1 MSREVDEKVVSLRFD
16 NANFERNA
24 QTSIN
29 TLGKLNS
36 SLNLQGATKGLKN
49 LDKAANQ
56 VDFSSLNNAIE
67 LVNKRFSV
75 MGIAG
80 MRVISNLTDTAMNS
94 VSKAIRFIK
103 SGIQN
108 GGLSRAMNIEN
119 ARFQIKGLQGDWDK
133 LYEDIDY
140 GVKGTAY
147 GFDSAAK
154 VAAQLTASGIK
165 AGDQMKTVL
174 RGISGVAAMTNSTYD
189 DIGSIF
195 TTVAGNGK
203 VMTEQLRQL
212 SFRGMNAAAILGK
225 QLGKSEA
232 EIYEMV
238 KKSEISFN
246 DFAKAMDDAF
256 GEHAKEANDTFQG
269 SMANIK
275 SALSRIGADF
285 FQPLIKQG
293 GPLVQ
298 LFNVI
303 RQRIDEIHKAVQ
315 PFATKLSSIITDI
328 TNRISKFIAPFDYAW
343 NSISYRLRDAGVDT
357 DKFKEK
363 IIELGK
369 KSGAITDEMNVNSE
383 NFVQSLRKG
392 WMSTDLFNSALEE
405 LTGAS
410 SNASGSQEDLNAKL
424 AYFQDIVD
432 KVWRGDFKNAPE
444 RYQLLANAGYDYAK
458 VQDLVNKTVDGHRLT
473 LADLGDEQLKSIG
486 YTDDEIAKIKEL
498 RDEASKT
505 GTDLNTLIT
514 DISVNQSAPT
524 KFEMLADTFKNIRNF
539 IKGIGKAI
547 KDAFFGTMDFKG
559 MNKSLYDFIKGLD
572 NCSKKLKINDKT
584 ADKLRRTFSGL
595 FAIIDLIIS
604 EFNSTVKIALT
615 ILGDVFD
622 LLGIHVDDVLDLTAA
637 VGDQI
642 VAFRNW
648 VKSSSPLAAVLRAI
662 AKIIAALI
670 DVIGSYIDK
679 LKENP
684 KVQEAFRKGMD
695 ATNKVLK
702 KFSEWIEKGSN
713 KVVDLI
719 EKLKD
724 LDKQDLQNLGASIR
738 EFVANAISD
747 LTQLKLTP
755 QSVPTDIINGFINGF
770 KDKAGGVFA
779 AIREIVLKII
789 QVAKDLLEIH
799 SPSKVFHEIGAN
811 VIQGFI
817 NGVKDLMG
825 GAFDAI
831 GRVFDTIIGIAK
843 NSGIKMSD
851 VVVYGTIATILS
863 AIWKASKFIDS
874 LIGPIQSFKTFLD
887 NLSLVPKALSQQ
899 IINVGDA
906 LSTGI
911 RYVTDSMS
919 KYFKAKKW
927 LVYANALKA
936 VAISIAIL
944 AGSMIALSLV
954 PNDKLKKGGLAL
966 GAIAGGLVVLGY
978 AMKGVDLKDIG
989 SLAVTFIGLAVAI
1002 RIIVGAMKKLTA
1014 LDKGQLYS
1022 SVAAISI
1029 LIVTIGAMTTL
1040 MGSVGND
1047 HMKSVAATLLAY
1059 SVSIRII
1066 AGAIKS
1072 LAKISSSQVQ
1082 QGTDT
1087 VVLLTVLMGA
1097 LILLG
1102 QKSTFGDK
1110 GYDWAKI
1117 AASYLAMGIAM
1128 KAMAKSVK
1136 ILGQMDS
1143 GDLTKGTITVVL
1155 LGLLMKAIIKSTAHA
1170 GMNADK
1176 AAISLLGMAVAM
1188 RLMVRT
1194 VKIAGEMDPET
1205 AAKGIITVGLVN
1217 VLFLAVIAVSKLAGQ
1232 YADKAGEM
1240 MMKMGLALISI
1251 GVAIKIMGT
1260 IDKSDIQKA
1269 SDVISRLM
1277 LLMIGIIAVSKLAG
1291 ENADKAGKLLKD
1303 MGLSLLAIAAAIGV
1317 LSIFNQS
1324 DIDKGVNAITQLM
1337 VMLDLLVVS
1346 SHWAGDAKETLK
1358 WITICVAS
1366 LSAAIAVLTVLD
1378 PKRLVGATL
1387 CVDSLIAML
1396 ALLLKASGNAKASN
1410 KTLLVL
1416 GAVIAELAAI
1426 LYAMS
1431 KLKVKSSFP
1440 NALAL
1445 SALLLAM
1452 SASMKIL
1459 SEIEK
1464 VSVSSISSIGSLALM
1479 GLVVGEIGLIMF
1491 ALSKLGPFDISLKAT
1506 SEICLLLLAMTEVL
1520 RILTRTVAAYNPTV
1534 GIVCVLNL
1542 ITFVGILGTFCFAV
1556 GALNKLTGGAIADF
1570 INESAPV
1577 FQALGLAIGSIISGL
1592 IEGLSQYTVMDSLI
1606 SDFQKLEDFLNGV
1619 NVSDSTVDAVKN
1631 MCEACLIMSG
1641 TEFLN
1646 GLIQLFTIGEGVDHS
1661 NWVNQLSAIGEGLAA
1676 CASNLQGVDLEPL
1689 KNLAPTM
1696 HALADLQ
1703 EAMPTDGFSV
1713 LSAIVGNQIT
1723 LDTFANQLP
1732 SFIDSMKT
1740 AAIALQNSPFMTDGQ
1755 NISAGFQ
1762 NLSTAAGGLAELQ
1775 KNMVRTGDNG
1785 NGGTSLIAA
1794 ICGELEGIDDFGTKI
1809 VSFVNAMNKAATA
1822 LSNGGFVGDGSK
1834 DVVSGFKKLAKVT
1847 DALAEVQSH
1856 LQRNGGIIEWF
1867 VGQKDFKGFGDQVK
1881 ALAKAMK
1888 EASAETDEIHY
1899 ESLNKLSTV
1908 ADMLNQI
1915 REKFGDG
1922 GIPLQGFYSTMD
1934 SLKEHVKSFN
1944 EYGAFDM
1951 AGILMTL
1958 SSLMLLANELQI
1970 IASGNYDIT
1979 SFITA
1984 LYLLKDFDFAT
1995 LASNMASAAAAAGSM
2010 QQVGVQMMVAIAAG
2024 MIIGQIQVT
2033 TAAMQVVNAA
2043 KQAASSATSGTG
2055 KIGTKFA
2062 NKFASGIRKSSDKAE
2077 SAGSHLAKQAKA
2089 GAKSISGHSAGVSF
2103 AKGYANGIRSGT
2115 GIAASAGAAIA
2126 KAAMEAAKKAQDSN
2140 SPSKETFKYGKWFVQ
2155 GYANG
2160 IKDTM
2165 GSAIINAKE
2174 MALKS
2179 VNTVSG
2185 VISNIQNGEATMQF
2199 TPVIDSTNMNGYRW
2213 RTQLTGQIENLSFND
2228 RVDSMR
2234 DAMDAYTKDITD
2246 SNNAVIESIEGLRND
2261 MLNYYSNIDF
2271 NPTVKIGD
2279 SELVTHV
2286 ERSMTKKMIRI
2297 NRLKK

>member
-1 MSREVDEKVVSLRFD
+1 MSREVDEKVVSLQFD

-56 VDFSSLNNAIE
+56 VDFSTLNNAIE

-94 VSKAIRFIK
+94 VFKAIRFIK

-189 DIGSIF
+189 DIGSVF

-203 VMTEQLRQL
+203 VMTQQLRQL

-238 KKSEISFN
+238 KKGEISFN

-369 KSGAITDEMNVNSE
+369 KSGAITNDMNVNSE

-410 SNASGSQEDLNAKL
+410 SSASGSQEDLNAKL
-424 AYFQDIVD
+424 TYFQDVVD

-514 DISVNQSAPT
+514 DISVDQSAPT

-604 EFNSTVKIALT
+604 AFNSTVKIALT
-615 ILGDVFD
+615 ILGDIFD

-637 VGDQI
+637 IGDQI

-738 EFVANAISD
+738 DFVTNAISD

-755 QSVPTDIINGFINGF
+755 QSIPTDIINGFINGF

-779 AIREIVLKII
+779 TIREIVLKVI
-789 QVAKDLLEIH
+789 QVAKDLLGIH
-799 SPSKVFHEIGAN
+799 SPSKVFHEIGVN

-817 NGVKDLMG
+817 NGVKDFMG

-851 VVVYGTIATILS
+851 VIVYGTIATILS

-874 LIGPIQSFKTFLD
+874 LTDPIKSFKKFLD

-899 IINVGDA
+899 IINIGDA

-911 RYVTDSMS
+911 KYVTDSMA

-954 PNDKLKKGGLAL
+954 PTDKLKKGGLAL

-1029 LIVTIGAMTTL
+1029 LIVAIGAMTTL

-1072 LAKISSSQVQ
+1072 LAKISPSQVQ

-1102 QKSTFGDK
+1102 QKSTYGDK
-1110 GYDWAKI
+1110 RYDWAKI
-1117 AASYLAMGIAM
+1117 AASYLTMGLAM
-1128 KAMAKSVK
+1128 KAIAKSVK

-1143 GDLTKGTITVVL
+1143 GDLVKGTITVAL
-1155 LGLLMKAIIKSTAHA
+1155 LGLLMKAIIKSTEHA

-1188 RLMVRT
+1188 RLMVHT
-1194 VKIAGEMDPET
+1194 VKIAGEMNPET
-1205 AAKGIITVGLVN
+1205 AVKGIITIGLVN
-1217 VLFLAVIAVSKLAGQ
+1217 VLFLAVIAVSKLAGK

-1240 MMKMGLALISI
+1240 MMKMSLAMISI

-1303 MGLSLLAIAAAIGV
+1303 MGLSLLAIAAAIAV

-1337 VMLDLLVVS
+1337 IMLDLLVVS

-1366 LSAAIAVLTVLD
+1366 LSAAIAALSLLD
-1378 PKRLVGATL
+1378 PKRLIGATL

-1426 LYAMS
+1426 LFAMS
-1431 KLKVKSSFP
+1431 KLKVKSSLA

-1445 SALLLAM
+1445 STLLLAM

-1459 SEIEK
+1459 SGIGK
-1464 VSVSSISSIGSLALM
+1464 VSVSSIGSLALM
-1479 GLVVGEIGLIMF
+1479 GLVIGEIGLIMF

-1506 SEICLLLLAMTEVL
+1506 SEICLLLLAMTEVM
-1520 RILTRTVAAYNPTV
+1520 RILTMSVAAYNPTA
-1534 GIVCVLNL
+1534 GIVCALNL
-1542 ITFVGILGTFCFAV
+1542 IAFVGILGTFCFAV
-1556 GALNKLTGGAIADF
+1556 GTLNKLTGGAVADF

-1592 IEGLSQYTVMDSLI
+1592 IEGMSQYTVMDSLI
-1606 SDFQKLEDFLNGV
+1606 SDFQKLEDFLNSV

-1646 GLIQLFTIGEGVDHS
+1646 GLIQLFSIGGGGDHS
-1661 NWVNQLSAIGEGLAA
+1661 DWVNQLNAIGEGLAA
-1676 CASNLQGVDLEPL
+1676 CASHLQGVDLEPL

-1703 EAMPTDGFSV
+1703 EAMPVDGFNV
-1713 LSAIVGNQIT
+1713 LSAIIGNPIT
-1723 LDTFANQLP
+1723 LDTFAKQLP

-1740 AAIALQNSPFMTDGQ
+1740 AAIALQSSPFMTDGQ
-1755 NISAGFQ
+1755 NVSAGFQ

-1775 KNMVRTGDNG
+1775 KNMVRTGGNG
-1785 NGGTSLIAA
+1785 NGGTSFIAA
-1794 ICGELEGIDDFGTKI
+1794 LCGELEGIDDFGTKI

-1822 LSNGGFVGDGSK
+1822 LSNGGFIGDGSK

-1856 LQRNGGIIEWF
+1856 LQRNGGVIDWF
-1867 VGQKDFKGFGDQVK
+1867 VGQKDFTGFGTQVK
-1881 ALAKAMK
+1881 ALATSMK
-1888 EASAETDEIHY
+1888 QASDETEKIHY

-1922 GIPLQGFYSTMD
+1922 GIPLQGFYSTME
-1934 SLKEHVKSFN
+1934 SLKKHIQSFN
-1944 EYGAFDM
+1944 EGGVFDM
-1951 AGILMTL
+1951 TVILMSL
-1958 SSLMLLANELQI
+1958 SSLMLLANGLQT

-2033 TAAMQVVNAA
+2033 TAAIQVVNAA
-2043 KQAASSATSGTG
+2043 KHAASSATSGTR
-2055 KIGTKFA
+2055 KIGTAFA
-2062 NKFASGIRKSSDKAE
+2062 NKFASGVRKSSDKAK
-2077 SAGSHLAKQAKA
+2077 SAGTHLASQAKA
-2089 GAKSISGHSAGVSF
+2089 GAKSISGRGAGVSF
-2103 AKGYANGIRSGT
+2103 AKGYAKGIRSGT

-2126 KAAMEAAKKAQDSN
+2126 RAAMEAAMKAQDSH

-2234 DAMDAYTKDITD
+2234 DAMNAYAKDITD
-2246 SNNAVIESIEGLRND
+2246 SNNAVIDSIEGLRSD

-2279 SELVTHV
+2279 SELVSHV

>member
-1 MSREVDEKVVSLRFD
+1 MSREVDEKVVSLQFD

-56 VDFSSLNNAIE
+56 VDFSSLNNAID

-94 VSKAIRFIK
+94 VFKAIRFIK

-298 LFNVI
+298 LFNII

-328 TNRISKFIAPFDYAW
+328 TNRISKFIAPFDYTW

-369 KSGAITDEMNVNSE
+369 KSGAITDSMNVNSE

-410 SNASGSQEDLNAKL
+410 SNASSSQEDLNAKL
-424 AYFQDIVD
+424 AYFQDVVD

-514 DISVNQSAPT
+514 DISVDQSAPT

-595 FAIIDLIIS
+595 FAIIDLIVS
-604 EFNSTVKIALT
+604 AFNSTVKIALT
-615 ILGDVFD
+615 ILGDILD

-637 VGDQI
+637 IGDQI

-702 KFSEWIEKGSN
+702 KFSEWIEEGSN

-738 EFVANAISD
+738 DFVANAISD

-755 QSVPTDIINGFINGF
+755 QSIPTDIINGFINGF

-779 AIREIVLKII
+779 AIREIVLKVI
-789 QVAKDLLEIH
+789 QVAKDLLGIH

-817 NGVKDLMG
+817 NGVKDFMG

-851 VVVYGTIATILS
+851 VVVYGTIATLLS

-874 LIGPIQSFKTFLD
+874 LTGPIQSFKTFLD

-911 RYVTDSMS
+911 RYITDSMA

-944 AGSMIALSLV
+944 SGSMIALSLV
-954 PNDKLKKGGLAL
+954 PTDKLKKGGLAL

-989 SLAVTFIGLAVAI
+989 SLAATFIGLAVAI
-1002 RIIVGAMKKLTA
+1002 RIIAGAMKKLTA

-1022 SVAAISI
+1022 SVSAISI
-1029 LIVTIGAMTTL
+1029 LIITIGAMTTL

-1072 LAKISSSQVQ
+1072 LAKISPSQVQ

-1102 QKSTFGDK
+1102 QKSTYGDK
-1110 GYDWAKI
+1110 KYDWAKI
-1117 AASYLAMGIAM
+1117 ATSYLTMGLAM

-1143 GDLTKGTITVVL
+1143 GDLAKGTITVAL

-1205 AAKGIITVGLVN
+1205 VVKGIITIGLVN

-1303 MGLSLLAIAAAIGV
+1303 MGLSLLAIAAAIAV

-1378 PKRLVGATL
+1378 PKRLIGATL

-1396 ALLLKASGNAKASN
+1396 ALLLKASGNAKASI

-1426 LYAMS
+1426 LFAMS
-1431 KLKVKSSFP
+1431 KLKVKSSLP

-1445 SALLLAM
+1445 STLLLAM

-1459 SEIEK
+1459 SGIGK
-1464 VSVSSISSIGSLALM
+1464 VSVSSIGSLALM
-1479 GLVVGEIGLIMF
+1479 GLIIGEIGLIMF

-1520 RILTRTVAAYNPTV
+1520 RILTTTVAAYNPTV
-1534 GIVCVLNL
+1534 GIVCALNL
-1542 ITFVGILGTFCFAV
+1542 IAFVGILGTFCFAV
-1556 GALNKLTGGAIADF
+1556 GALNKLTGGAVADF

-1592 IEGLSQYTVMDSLI
+1592 IEGMSQYTVMDSLI
-1606 SDFQKLEDFLNGV
+1606 SDFQKLEDFLNSV
-1619 NVSDSTVDAVKN
+1619 NVPDSTLDSVKN

-1646 GLIQLFTIGEGVDHS
+1646 GLIQLFSIGGSGDHS
-1661 NWVNQLSAIGEGLAA
+1661 DWVNQLNAIGEGLAA
-1676 CASNLQGVDLEPL
+1676 CASHLQGVDLEPL

-1703 EAMPTDGFSV
+1703 EAMPPDGFSV
-1713 LSAIVGNQIT
+1713 LSAIIGNPIT
-1723 LDTFANQLP
+1723 LDTFAKQLP

-1740 AAIALQNSPFMTDGQ
+1740 AAIALQSSPFMTDGQ
-1755 NISAGFQ
+1755 NITAGFQ

-1794 ICGELEGIDDFGTKI
+1794 LCGELEGIDDFGTKI

-1834 DVVSGFKKLAKVT
+1834 DVVAGFKKLAKVT
-1847 DALAEVQSH
+1847 DALADVQSH

-1881 ALAKAMK
+1881 ALATAMK
-1888 EASAETDEIHY
+1888 QASDETEKIHY

-1922 GIPLQGFYSTMD
+1922 GIPLQGFYSTME
-1934 SLKEHVKSFN
+1934 SLKTHMQSFN
-1944 EYGAFDM
+1944 EGGVFNT

-1958 SSLMLLANELQI
+1958 SSLMLLANELQT

-1995 LASNMASAAAAAGSM
+1995 LTSNMASAAAAAGSM

-2024 MIIGQIQVT
+2024 IIIGQIQVT
-2033 TAAMQVVNAA
+2033 TAAIQVVNAA
-2043 KQAASSATSGTG
+2043 KHAASSATSGTG

-2062 NKFASGIRKSSDKAE
+2062 NKFASGVRNNSDKAK
-2077 SAGSHLAKQAKA
+2077 SAGSHLARQAKA

-2228 RVDSMR
+2228 RVDNMR
-2234 DAMDAYTKDITD
+2234 DAMDAYAKDITD
-2246 SNNAVIESIEGLRND
+2246 SNNAVIDSIEGLRSD
-2261 MLNYYSNIDF
+2261 MLNYYNNTDF